1 MKGLPRDHE
10 ARTAALDPTC
20 SMVVQAPAGSGKTEL
35 LTDRILALLPTVRRP
50 EEIVAIT
57 FTRKAAA
64 EMHARV
70 MEKLAAAEL
79 PPPDAPHARKSW
91 ELARRALD
99 HDRRHDWQLLQFPA
113 RLAIQTIDALCASLT
128 RRMPYL
134 SYLGGAPRVT
144 SEPAELYA
152 QAARATLELADDP
165 TYGEPVRALLAHL
178 DVNPAIAADL
188 LAAMLGSRDQWLPY
202 LERGADRETLERDLY
217 DAVCQDLQAIQQS
230 MPRGWQHEVPAL
242 ARAAQAMLATTGN
255 QDLDALADWADG
267 HALLAEPEALP
278 QWRALATLL
287 LTKTNEPRKS
297 LNKNIGFP
305 PGCTHKQ
312 PMQEW
317 LAAASQDTSWAAR
330 LAQTMELPDG
340 RYSEA
345 QWTALTALFGSL
357 RLAAAQL
364 QVIFGQTGQVDF
376 TEVTQRALQALGS
389 ADDPSELLLRMDARI
404 QHLLIDEFQDT
415 SQPQIDLLERLTAGW
430 MQGDGRTLFL
440 VGDPMQSIYRFRKAE
455 VALFLRVAQHGVG
468 GITLRQLTLTDNFRS
483 QAGIVEWVNQR
494 FSALFPKQ
502 HDAAQSA
509 IAYAHS
515 HAFRP
520 PLDGPAVQFH
530 AVWLSCSDIAQQ
542 QDGIG
547 ADANA
552 STASLPPLPE
562 AEHDV
567 VVRLVREAIAGNRG
581 DDDDRNVAILVRA
594 RSHARAISR
603 RLSEAGIAHRAVEL
617 TRLAQRPVV
626 ADLTQLARALAH
638 PADRLAWLCV
648 LRAPWCG
655 LTLASLT
662 ALVGD
667 DHDTPVPALLDQRAD
682 LIIEPN
688 EAARLSHVL
697 DVLRDRSNDSGS
709 LPFAAWVET
718 VWRRLGGRL
727 AYPTKRDS
735 ADAESFFRLLEEVS
749 PYGPP
754 DPARLSDALQ
764 RLYASPDPAPQGRNV
779 QIMTMHKSKGLQF
792 DTVILPGLHARAP
805 AEPRRLLWLEHHGGK
820 LLAGP
825 IKPQAEAAADPISQF
840 LARRDT
846 RRAEFELD
854 RLLYVAST
862 RARHRLHL
870 VAELDTDARTGSA
883 VPPHRSSLLA
893 RLWRVLDD
901 MVPPSQTTA
910 GQFIP
915 QEPGEP
921 LPAAGGD
928 AGGASGNVA
937 TMMRMPISALHDIN
951 RANRTG
957 PASAGSVDTE
967 NSVSAVQQMLLDAG
981 NQLERITGEVA
992 HAWLEHIAHEGPEA
1006 WDIQRIAASSEQ
1018 IAMQLSRKGLPTR
1031 DHEAAHA
1038 IVLDTL
1044 TATLADERG
1053 RWLLAQSA
1061 QREWR
1066 LLDARGKQL
1075 VVDLAF
1081 ETEDGWLVVDYKT
1094 SLAHHD
1100 ESAAAFE
1107 ARMRTS
1113 YTNQLRRYCAAVSA
1127 ATGSRTRAALYLPRM
1142 RLWIDLVAI

>member
-1 MKGLPRDHE
+1 MNALPRDHE

-91 ELARRALD
+91 ELARKALD

-144 SEPAELYA
+144 NDPSELYA
-152 QAARATLELADDP
+152 QAARATLDLADDP
-165 TYGEPVRALLAHL
+165 HYGEPIRALLAHL

-217 DAVCQDLQAIQQS
+217 DAICQELQAIQQA
-230 MPRGWQHEVPAL
+230 MPLGWYHEVPAL
-242 ARAAQAMLATTGN
+242 ARSAQAILAAAGN

-267 HALLAEPEALP
+267 EALLAEPDALP

-305 PGCTHKQ
+305 PGCAHKQ

-317 LAAASQDTSWAAR
+317 LAAASQDAGWAAR
-330 LAQTMELPDG
+330 LAQTIELPEG

-483 QAGIVEWVNQR
+483 QAGIVEWVNRR

-530 AVWLSCSDIAQQ
+530 AVWQPCPDDDLQ
-542 QDGIG
+542 QDDG
-547 ADANA
+547 DARA
-552 STASLPPLPE
+552 GSAGLPPLPE
-562 AEHDV
+562 AEHEV
-567 VVRLVREAIAGNRG
+567 VLRLVREAIAGNCG
-581 DDDDRNVAILVRA
+581 NDGDRNVAILVRA

-603 RLSEAGIAHRAVEL
+603 HLSEAGIAHRAVEL

-662 ALVGD
+662 ILAGD
-667 DHDTPVPALLDQRAD
+667 DHDTPVPALLDERAELLAD
-682 LIIEPN
+682 PG
-688 EAARLSHVL
+688 EASRLSHVL
-697 DVLRDRSNDSGS
+697 TVLNDRSNDSGS
-709 LPFAAWVET
+709 LPFATWVED
-718 VWRRLGGRL
+718 VWRRLGGHL
-727 AYPTKRDS
+727 AYPTKRDA
-735 ADAESFFRLLEEVS
+735 ADAESFFRLLEDVS

-754 DPARLSDALQ
+754 DPARLSEALQ

-805 AEPRRLLWLEHHGGK
+805 VEPRRLLWLEHHGGK

-840 LARRDT
+840 LARRDA

-870 VAELDTDARTGSA
+870 VAELDTDARTGA
-883 VPPHRSSLLA
+883 TMPPHRSSLLA

-901 MVPPSQTTA
+901 MVPPSRATSMQFVPPEPNADRKA
-910 GQFIP
+910 GDKD
-915 QEPGEP
+915 
-921 LPAAGGD
+921 AARPTS
-928 AGGASGNVA
+928 AAMA
-937 TMMRMPISALHDIN
+937 TVMRMPVSVLHELTRSN
-951 RANRTG
+951 RRGLADRSTG
-957 PASAGSVDTE
+957 ETE
-967 NSVSAVQQMLLDAG
+967 NSVSTVQQMLLDAG

-992 HAWLEHIAHEGPEA
+992 HAWLEHIAHDGPEA
-1006 WDIQRIAASSEQ
+1006 WDIRRIAASSDQ
-1018 IAMQLSRKGLPTR
+1018 IAMQLSRKGLPAR
-1031 DHEAAHA
+1031 DHEAAHT

-1053 RWLLAQSA
+1053 RWLLAQPA

-1094 SLAHHD
+1094 SLAHQD
-1100 ESAAAFE
+1100 ESPVAFE
-1107 ARMRTS
+1107 ARMRAS

-1142 RLWIDLVAI
+1142 RLWIDLAAI